1 MVMIPKYQCMKC
13 AISGLFNR
21 LEKIT
26 EKDSMRCKIVRK
38 TLSVIANMDGN
49 TPPVEVSMEVNRI
62 IMESSGIKDLFAEEK
77 NKANRE
83 MLKLYNENRCLVEK
97 CSYENFKKILQF
109 SVASNIIDFGP
120 RNHEIDFDSALAK
133 VSDKG
138 FFIDHTEMLF
148 DHISH
153 VSNITVLLDN
163 AGEAVMDKMLME
175 YIRRHFDVNITAV
188 VRGGPILNDLTM
200 EDAVDIGIPEAVDNL
215 VSNGTAAPGTLM
227 GKISP
232 EAISALKNA
241 DIVIS
246 KGQGNFESILGE
258 LKIDVYF
265 VLMLKCKIIADIVP
279 GGSVGDMVLMHE
291 KTVWSDSP

>member
-21 LEKIT
+21 LEKT
-26 EKDSMRCKIVRK
+26 VENDSDRCEIVRK
-38 TLSVIANMDGN
+38 ALSVIAEMDSG
-49 TPPVEVSMEVNRI
+49 TPPVEISMEVNRI
-62 IMESSGIKDLFAEEK
+62 IKESTGVKDLFAKEK
-77 NKANRE
+77 NKANLQ
-83 MLKLYNENRCLVEK
+83 MLKLYDENRYLLEN
-97 CSYENFKKILQF
+97 CSYENFRKILQF

-120 RNHEIDFDSALAK
+120 RNHEIDFESALEK
-133 VSDKG
+133 VSEKG

-148 DHISH
+148 DHISR
-153 VSNITVLLDN
+153 VSEITVLLDN

-175 YIRRHFDVNITAV
+175 YIRRHFDVNVTAV

-215 VSNGTAAPGTLM
+215 ISSKTASPGTLM
-227 GKISP
+227 GKISR
-232 EAISALKNA
+232 ETASALKNA

-246 KGQGNFESILGE
+246 KGQGNFEGILGE
-258 LKIDVYF
+258 LQTDVYF

-291 KTVWSDSP
+291 KTVWSDS